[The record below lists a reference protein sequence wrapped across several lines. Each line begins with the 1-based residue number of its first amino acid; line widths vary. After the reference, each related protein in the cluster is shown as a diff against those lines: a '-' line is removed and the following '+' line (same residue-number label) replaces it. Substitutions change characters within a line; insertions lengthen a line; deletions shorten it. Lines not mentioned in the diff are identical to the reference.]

1 MQRTVQHDVRGR
13 RVVVVATP
21 ETTKVITAY
30 DRCDR
35 CIAKAVYMVV
45 FNNGDLYFC
54 AHHFRE
60 NEDAFMEKALDI
72 YDEDDEILVNPP
84 AEE

>member
-1 MQRTVQHDVRGR
+1 MIE
-13 RVVVVATP
+13 AP
-21 ETTKVITAY
+21 ETTKVITAH

-60 NEDAFMEKALDI
+60 HEDSFMESALDI
-72 YDEDDEILVNPP
+72 YDETDEVLVTPP
-84 AEE
+84 ISE

>member
-1 MQRTVQHDVRGR
+1 ME
-13 RVVVVATP
+13 TP
-21 ETTKVITAY
+21 KKIIQPQ

-54 AHHFRE
+54 RHHFQE
-60 NEDAFMEKALDI
+60 HEDTFVNTALDI
-72 YDEDDEILVNPP
+72 YDETDTVLIGSGASDIQ
-84 AEE
+84 

>member
-1 MQRTVQHDVRGR
+1 M
-13 RVVVVATP
+13 VVTTP
-21 ETTKVITAY
+21 ETTKVISAH

-60 NEDAFMEKALDI
+60 HEDSFMEVALDI
-72 YDEDDEILVNPP
+72 FDETDEVLVNP
-84 AEE
+84 EVLE

>member
-1 MQRTVQHDVRGR
+1 ME
-13 RVVVVATP
+13 TP
-21 ETTKVITAY
+21 RKIIQPQ

-54 AHHFRE
+54 RHHFQK
-60 NEDAFMEKALDI
+60 NEDFFVNTALDI
-72 YDEDDEILVNPP
+72 YDETDTVLIGSGASDIQ
-84 AEE
+84 

>member
-1 MQRTVQHDVRGR
+1 MIE
-13 RVVVVATP
+13 AP
-21 ETTKVITAY
+21 ETMKVIQPQ

-54 AHHFRE
+54 NHHFRE
-60 NEDAFMEKALDI
+60 HEDHFMETALDI
-72 YDEDDEILVNPP
+72 YDENDEVLTTP
-84 AEE
+84 ESLE